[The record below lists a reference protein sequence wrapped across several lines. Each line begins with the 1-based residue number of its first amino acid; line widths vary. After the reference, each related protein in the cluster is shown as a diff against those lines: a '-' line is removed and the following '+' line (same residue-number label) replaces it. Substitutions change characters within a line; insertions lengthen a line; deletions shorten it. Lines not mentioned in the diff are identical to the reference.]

1 MAKRTFFD
9 QWYRLANLRV
19 GLRHSLSVRQTRYRD
34 EVWYVYHEPVYNG
47 FFRARPDTHALLAH
61 ITPERTLAEIW
72 RKAVEENPEVAP
84 GQEEFFELISSL
96 YRSNL
101 IYVEGAVSESRLLE
115 RSFAKKKKPVANR
128 VSELFFL
135 KIPLWDP
142 DPFLTRY
149 KSVVDFVFSPKVLW
163 GVAALM
169 LSALIVFA
177 LNADRAFAQGGGIL
191 QPANLFALFMATFV
205 THIFHEMAHAAL
217 CKKLGGDVRN
227 MGVMLLLFAPLPYA
241 DVTASWLMRNANH
254 RAAIG
259 AAGMFSDMA
268 FCSLATWIWAFSPP
282 GAINEL
288 ALNVMFTTAVYTFV
302 FNINPLMRFD
312 GYYIL
317 SDLLRIPNLHQVS
330 KAQFSAWW
338 RSWMLD
344 EPVKPG
350 DVVSPRR
357 RLFLAVFFVT
367 SFVYRNVISF
377 GIILFLADQYFGLGL
392 IGAAAM
398 AYTSFIKPLAGGWR
412 EVSSPYFRAR
422 HKNLLRRVLIG
433 VAVFVGFLVF
443 VPVPDFRRVQGV
455 AEAASRTPIYAE
467 VEGELIS
474 IGASNGTFVAQ
485 GAALF
490 VMDNPDLASQQL
502 QTAAKIAAAKAR
514 LGLTNAEGGQALGA
528 VQRELASLQVELTDI
543 ERRRAALVITAP
555 RAGIWV
561 SSAQSSW
568 MEGNLVMR
576 GMRLGEVVDE
586 ATLRFRG
593 IVPQA
598 AAYGLGSVTAD
609 RASVRVVGDL
619 AQRRS
624 LTALSVIPYSSKDLP
639 SQSLTPLGGG
649 DVSVTQTDSQDLQ
662 TVERYFLVNAV
673 LAQTALENGQDLLAM
688 DGRSAWLRMRLTAR
702 PLLAQWTDGVA
713 QFLQARY
720 KL

>member
-19 GLRHSLSVRQTRYRD
+19 GLRHSVSVRQTRYRD

-72 RKAVEENPEVAP
+72 RKAVEETPEVAP

-101 IYVEGAVSESRLLE
+101 IYVEGAISEQRLLE
-115 RSFAKKKKPVANR
+115 RSFSKKKKPVANR

-142 DPFLTRY
+142 DPFLSRNL
-149 KSVVDFVFSPKVLW
+149 KVVDAVFSPKVLW

-169 LSALIVFA
+169 LAALVVFA
-177 LNADRAFAQGGGIL
+177 LNADRAFAQGAGIL
-191 QPANLFALFMATFV
+191 QPHNLLTLFAATFV

-217 CKKLGGDVRN
+217 CKKLGGDVRS
-227 MGVMLLLFAPLPYA
+227 MGVMLLLFAPLPFA
-241 DVTASWLMRNANH
+241 DVSSSWLMRNANH

-259 AAGMFSDMA
+259 AAGMFSDMI
-268 FCSLATWIWAFSPP
+268 FCSLATLIWAYSPP

-317 SDLLRIPNLHQVS
+317 SDVLRIPNLHQVS
-330 KAQFSAWW
+330 KAQFTSWW
-338 RSWMLD
+338 REWLLD

-350 DVVSPRR
+350 DIVSPRR

-367 SFVYRNVISF
+367 SFVYRNVISL

-422 HKNLLRRVLIG
+422 HKTLLGRGLFAGAVLIG
-433 VAVFVGFLVF
+433 FLAF
-443 VPVPDFRRVQGV
+443 VPMPDFRRVQGV
-455 AEAASRTPIYAE
+455 IEAATRTPIHAE
-467 VEGELIS
+467 VDAKLIS
-474 IGASNGTFVAQ
+474 ILASNGTAVAA
-485 GAALF
+485 GETLF
-490 VMDNPDLASQQL
+490 VMESLDLDAQRL
-502 QTAAKIAAAKAR
+502 QTLAKIEAARAR
-514 LGLTNAEGGQALGA
+514 LSLANAEGGAALGA
-528 VQRELASLQVELTDI
+528 VQRELESLQVELADI
-543 ERRRAALVITAP
+543 DRRRAALVVTAP
-555 RAGIWV
+555 MAGIWV
-561 SSAQSSW
+561 SAPQSSW
-568 MEGNLVMR
+568 TEGNIVAR
-576 GMRLGEVVDE
+576 GMKLGEVLDE
-586 ATLRFRG
+586 TTLRFRG
-593 IVPQA
+593 ILPQA
-598 AAYGLGSVTAD
+598 AAFGLGSVTAD
-609 RASVRVVGDL
+609 SASVRLVGDI
-619 AQRRS
+619 AHRRD
-624 LTALSVIPYSSKDLP
+624 LTELSVIPYSSKDLP
-639 SQSLTPLGGG
+639 SQSLSPLGGG
-649 DVSVTQTDSQDLQ
+649 DVAVSQTDTQELQ
-662 TVERYFLVNAV
+662 AVERYFLLNAM
-673 LAQTALENGQDLLAM
+673 LAAHPDPQVSSRQAL
-688 DGRSAWLRMRLTAR
+688 DGRSAWLRMRLQSR
-702 PLLAQWTDGVA
+702 PMLAQWTDALA